1 MKTVDEIYG
10 ELLASFGKRTG
21 LEPREGCDLSAR
33 MYALAAQVCALYVQ
47 ADWALRQ
54 AFPQTAEGEYLDA
67 HAQLRGLERKRAT
80 AAQGTVRFT
89 AGEKADAPREIPK
102 GTVCMTA
109 GLVRFETERAGVLEA
124 GALTADVPVRAL
136 EAGEAGNVSAGA
148 INSMAVA
155 PMGIASCTN
164 PQPCG
169 GGSDGEGDE
178 VLRERVLGTFKRLP
192 NGANAAFY
200 EQGALSFDQVAA
212 AAVVARPRGVGSV
225 DIVPAT
231 MSGLPDKELLDQLQ
245 AYFEERREIAVDLKV
260 RAPRTAVGNITVQVE
275 AREGWDRAEVLSRVE
290 RAVREWFTGRLLGQ
304 DILRAKLGSLI
315 YDCDGV
321 ENYAISAPA
330 ADLRVDS
337 DVLPMLGTLRVEA
350 KT

>member
-47 ADWALRQ
+47 ADWVLRQ
-54 AFPQTAEGEYLDA
+54 AFPQTAEGDYLDA

-148 INSMAVA
+148 ISSMAVA

-169 GGSDGEGDE
+169 GGSDGEEDE

-225 DIVPAT
+225 DIVPST
-231 MSGLPDKELLDQLQ
+231 MSGLPDKELLGQLQ

-260 RAPRTAVGNITVQVE
+260 RAPRTSVVNITVQVE

-290 RAVREWFTGRLLGQ
+290 KAVREWFTGRLLGQ

>member
-47 ADWALRQ
+47 ADWVLRQ
-54 AFPQTAEGEYLDA
+54 AFPQTAEGDYLDA
-67 HAQLRGLERKRAT
+67 HAQLRGLARKRAT
-80 AAQGTVRFT
+80 AAQGMVRFT

-148 INSMAVA
+148 ISSMAVA
-155 PMGIASCTN
+155 PMGIASCSN

-169 GGSDGEGDE
+169 GGSDGEGAE

-260 RAPRTAVGNITVQVE
+260 RAPRTAVVNITVQVE

-337 DVLPMLGTLRVEA
+337 DVLPVLGTLRVEA

>member
-1 MKTVDEIYG
+1 M
-10 ELLASFGKRTG
+10 
-21 LEPREGCDLSAR
+21 
-33 MYALAAQVCALYVQ
+33 CALYVP

-260 RAPRTAVGNITVQVE
+260 RAPRTAVVNITVQVE

>member
-260 RAPRTAVGNITVQVE
+260 RAPRTAVVNITVQVE

>member
-47 ADWALRQ
+47 ADWVLRQ
-54 AFPQTAEGEYLDA
+54 AFPQTAEGDYLDA
-67 HAQLRGLERKRAT
+67 HAQLRGLARKRAT
-80 AAQGTVRFT
+80 AAQGMVRFT

-148 INSMAVA
+148 ISSMAVA

-169 GGSDGEGDE
+169 GGSDGEEDE

-225 DIVPAT
+225 DIVPST
-231 MSGLPDKELLDQLQ
+231 MSGLPDKELLGQLQ

-260 RAPRTAVGNITVQVE
+260 RAPRTSVVNITVQVE

-290 RAVREWFTGRLLGQ
+290 KAVREWFTGRLLGQ

>member
-47 ADWALRQ
+47 ADWVLRQ
-54 AFPQTAEGEYLDA
+54 AFHQTAEGDYLDA
-67 HAQLRGLERKRAT
+67 HAQLRGLARKRAT
-80 AAQGTVRFT
+80 AAQGMVRFT

-148 INSMAVA
+148 ISSMAVA

-169 GGSDGEGDE
+169 GGSDGEEDE

-225 DIVPAT
+225 DIVPST
-231 MSGLPDKELLDQLQ
+231 MSGLPDKELLGQLQ

-260 RAPRTAVGNITVQVE
+260 RAPRTSVVNITVQVE

-290 RAVREWFTGRLLGQ
+290 KAVREWFTGRLLGQ

-337 DVLPMLGTLRVEA
+337 DVLPVLGTLRVEA